1 MFRLFDILVL
11 TAATLAFG
19 LAGYLFVYSDQMTAL
34 FVGLWVPIILGF
46 GIHIKLV
53 RIVHFVLYKNLKL
66 NENGE
71 ENG

>member
-34 FVGLWVPIILGF
+34 FVGLWVPIILGI

>member
-46 GIHIKLV
+46 GIHVKLV
-53 RIVHFVLYKNLKL
+53 RIVHFVLYKNLKM

>member
-1 MFRLFDILVL
+1 LI
-11 TAATLAFG
+11 AASLAFG
-19 LAGYLFVYSDQMTAL
+19 LAGYLFIYSDQITAL

-53 RIVHFVLYKNLKL
+53 RIVHFVLYKNLRM

>member
-1 MFRLFDILVL
+1 MFRLFDILIL

-46 GIHIKLV
+46 GIHVKLV
-53 RIVHFVLYKNLKL
+53 RIVHFVLYKNLKM
-66 NENGE
+66 NKNGE
-71 ENG
+71 DNG

>member
-19 LAGYLFVYSDQMTAL
+19 LAGYLFVYSDQITAL

>member
-11 TAATLAFG
+11 TSATLAFG

>member
-11 TAATLAFG
+11 TAATLAFC
-19 LAGYLFVYSDQMTAL
+19 LAGYLFVYSDQITAL

-53 RIVHFVLYKNLKL
+53 RIVHFVLYKNLKM